1 MPYYNRSLNCWM
13 SVNPTDFVTSDE
25 EFDDE
30 YEIDYPSDSEEEDDE
45 EEKTDLLN
53 NEELLILGGK
63 EPICSLFNEKYKQLI
78 VRSNS
83 ETSVIQFIHHQKKS
97 SYVY

>member
-30 YEIDYPSDSEEEDDE
+30 YEIDYPSDSEEEEAE
-45 EEKTDLLN
+45 EYEFEYLQQGEIEIQTIWNELPVREKAST
-53 NEELLILGGK
+53 
-63 EPICSLFNEKYKQLI
+63 
-78 VRSNS
+78 
-83 ETSVIQFIHHQKKS
+83 VIQRWWRRIH
-97 SYVY
+97 